1 LSSRAAL
8 ARLVLIEETLLW
20 QNAICI
26 FSFLASYL
34 QRHSRVCRRAY
45 YFPKEKFIA
54 KEEAARKE
62 LLLSA
67 GLITPHVI

>member
-1 LSSRAAL
+1 MQF
-8 ARLVLIEETLLW
+8 VF
-20 QNAICI
+20 